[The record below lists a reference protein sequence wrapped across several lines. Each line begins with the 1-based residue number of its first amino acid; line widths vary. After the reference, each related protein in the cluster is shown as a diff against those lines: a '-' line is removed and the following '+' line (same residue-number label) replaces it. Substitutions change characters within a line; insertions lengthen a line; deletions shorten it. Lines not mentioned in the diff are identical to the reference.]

1 MIMKGELVQLLWIIT
16 LNCKSIV
23 KEKKQVKTN
32 SPHTL
37 ELIQHV
43 LTEVKS
49 TSPNMATK
57 FHARLSQRFMQLI
70 CKLIKLIK
78 AQIF

>member
-1 MIMKGELVQLLWIIT
+1 M
-16 LNCKSIV
+16 V

-32 SPHTL
+32 SPPHTL

-57 FHARLSQRFMQLI
+57 FHARFSQRFIQLI